1 LKICVPF
8 DGLMGNVNEGL
19 IEDWDNFEAFVL
31 GPFLSFAS
39 LASWN
44 SVNREGEC
52 RLGYRIKI
60 LNG

>member
-1 LKICVPF
+1 
-8 DGLMGNVNEGL
+8 MGNVNEGL
-19 IEDWDNFEAFVL
+19 IEDGDNFEAFVL
-31 GPFLSFAS
+31 GLFLSVAS

-44 SVNREGEC
+44 PVNWEGDC